1 MSTIR
6 AACSWLQDRTLACV
20 SRTLARFNLH
30 FKSSRDHV
38 HSPDVHYLDKLA
50 DIVTALKLS
59 LDSDGRSIVVFADQ
73 FSFYRQPTGARAW
86 CLSGAAQQPLAERS
100 HHCNTCGR
108 VMGSLD
114 AVTGQ
119 VTAQVASKIT
129 LTQLVAFWQEL
140 RQRYPNAE
148 KIYVVLD
155 NWPVHF
161 HPDVLAALEPQQT
174 RFELKTPPNW
184 PTEPSAKAKKLNLPI
199 QLLPLPT
206 YASWCNPIEKLW
218 RKLQQELLHLHR
230 DAQDWPALKAKV
242 KAWLERFVEGSKDLL
257 RYVGLT
263 EQSKLYGA
271 LFVGSQPQ
279 TG

>member
-1 MSTIR
+1 M
-6 AACSWLQDRTLACV
+6 
-20 SRTLARFNLH
+20 SRTLARFDLH

-38 HSPDVHYLDKLA
+38 HSPDPHYVAKLA
-50 DIVTALKLS
+50 DIVAALRAC
-59 LDSDGRSIVVFADQ
+59 LDAEGRYVVVFLDE

-86 CLSGAAQQPLAERS
+86 CLSGADQQPLAERS
-100 HHCNTCGR
+100 HHSNTCGR
-108 VMGSLD
+108 VVGGLD
-114 AVTGQ
+114 ALTGQ

-140 RQRYPNAE
+140 RRRYPQAE

-174 RFELKTPPNW
+174 RFELKTPANW
-184 PTEPSAKAKKLNLPI
+184 PTAPCAKAQQLNLPI

-230 DAQDWPALKAKV
+230 DAPDWPALRAKV
-242 KAWLERFVEGSKDLL
+242 KAWLERFVAGSKDLL

-271 LFVGSQPQ
+271 LFGAAQAQP
-279 TG
+279 G